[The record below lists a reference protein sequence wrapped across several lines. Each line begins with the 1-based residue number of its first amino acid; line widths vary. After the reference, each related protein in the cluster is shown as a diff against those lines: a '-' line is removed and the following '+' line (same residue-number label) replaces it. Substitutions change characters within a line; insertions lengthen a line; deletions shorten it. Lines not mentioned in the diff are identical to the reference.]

1 MTAEPPEM
9 RIGDRERRATDDRLR
24 AALDDGVLTLTEYD
38 ERTRQC
44 YEARVQRE
52 LDMLV
57 ADLPAPAASTPAE
70 PRTPPVPASAPDQP
84 PWYHRIGRVVV
95 PVLVLGAVAFGGT
108 RIVGADDG
116 FALFGHRT
124 VPVTADR
131 QEVQVASLF
140 GKTEVVVPDGTVVR
154 TAGFMVFG
162 GTDCEQA
169 CQLPPGGATQREV
182 TVDASGAFGSVDIVT
197 ASEAARGGIDGND
210 RDGDDDD

>member
-52 LDMLV
+52 LDVLV
-57 ADLPAPAASTPAE
+57 ADLPAPASPAPAE
-70 PRTPPVPASAPDQP
+70 PPAASRAATTPAPDRQP
-84 PWYHRIGRVVV
+84 WAHRAGRVVV
-95 PVLVLGAVAFGGT
+95 PVLLLGAAVFGGT

-116 FALFGHRT
+116 FALFGRQT
-124 VPVTADR
+124 VTVAADQ

-140 GKTEVVVPDGTVVR
+140 GRTEVVVPDGTVAR
-154 TAGFMVFG
+154 TTGFMMFG

-169 CQLPPGGATQREV
+169 CRLPPGGAGPREV
-182 TVDASGAFGSVDIVT
+182 TVDASGAFGSIDIVT
-197 ASEAARGGIDGND
+197 ASEAARGGID